1 MSKGQKCPN
10 PKCGKQTFVNKGGF
24 LRCTKCAAIG
34 WGWNK
39 PVKDPGK
46 GKGNKCPNC
55 EVQTLH
61 RITDVLGAEIR
72 RCATCDYSLIIP
84 PTT

>member
-39 PVKDPGK
+39 PVTSRQGQGK
-46 GKGNKCPNC
+46 QVPK
-55 EVQTLH
+55 L
-61 RITDVLGAEIR
+61 
-72 RCATCDYSLIIP
+72 
-84 PTT
+84 

>member
-10 PKCGKQTFVNKGGF
+10 PKCEKQTFMDKGGV
-24 LRCTKCAAIG
+24 LECTRCAAIG

-39 PVKDPGK
+39 PVKARGK

-61 RITDVLGAEIR
+61 RITDVQGAEIR
-72 RCATCDYSLIIP
+72 RCSTCDYSLIIP
-84 PTT
+84 AMS